1 MRLYHTGFSEIRVP
15 DLHHGR
21 KNADFGQGFYTS
33 PDISFCRR
41 WARERKGQNTY
52 LNTYELE
59 TEGLNILLFER
70 TAEWFDFIYGN
81 RSSLPVNSEEY
92 DVITGPVANDTI
104 YDTFGI
110 ITSGLL
116 SREDALKLLMI
127 GPVYIQTVI
136 RTEKASSHLHWLKAE
151 ILTPDD
157 IASYRSTVALEEKE
171 YQKLFSDELSRI

>member
-1 MRLYHTGFSEIRVP
+1 MRLYHTGFSESRVP

-33 PDISFCRR
+33 PDLSFCRR

-116 SREDALKLLMI
+116 PPEKAMKLLMI
-127 GPVYIQTVI
+127 GPCYEQIVVKSQ
-136 RTEKASSHLHWLKAE
+136 RAADQLAWRESSV
-151 ILTPDD
+151 LT
-157 IASYRSTVALEEKE
+157 AQEVARYRDVVAGEEAE
-171 YQKLFSDELSRI
+171 YQKLFAEEMERL